1 MNEDELELG
10 HYGRIFRRSWW
21 ILLLSVLAMLVL
33 ALFLLPG
40 SVNFY
45 ESKLSVRLVPSLG
58 DVGRIN
64 DPINEDTEAAV
75 AMSLGDR
82 VLDGSEFPETTL
94 ESWQESMLV
103 SACLDTGALIVTNDC
118 NTQILDFQYRA
129 NSPEKAT
136 YFVERSAQTYL
147 DARLERS
154 EGIRDST
161 LDRLNAQLEDLNLRI
176 NTEETILSN
185 ESEDSVE
192 FTLADIRLRR
202 IEPERLALRSE
213 VNDLQN
219 TPLDVGFFLGS
230 VSTPVA
236 DASGVPRPFTIL
248 AGILMGLIVGG
259 LIAVL
264 LDRLDRRVSNL
275 QETEVDL
282 GVPVLG
288 DIPRITE
295 GSPELVTAVTTDA
308 DGAEAFRRLAAAA
321 LAPRNGYVVDTIAV
335 TSANEGEGRTT
346 AAINLALAI
355 SQTGRPVL
363 FVASDRRNKAVDQ
376 LFGLT
381 QDAGLND
388 FLRTAGDLH
397 AARSALDHAPQRLGI
412 SVMSSGTGSPTPLS
426 NNGLAALLA
435 VAEERGMITIFDTP
449 PALTHSDGLQIAAV
463 VDAVY
468 IVAAVG
474 QTRRSELTELR
485 VQLLNVQADVVGSII
500 NRNSRL
506 KLLKGGSGGD
516 AGPAMTA
523 TQAPGAA
530 SNAAPQAAAAA
541 AAHANAGNQQ
551 MSSTV
556 PPQASPTVPADL
568 EVVEDALVVPDV
580 PDLPGGFEES
590 A

>member
-1 MNEDELELG
+1 MNDDELELG

-21 ILLLSVLAMLVL
+21 VLLLSVLAMLAL

-82 VLDGSEFPETTL
+82 VLEGSDFPETTI
-94 ESWQESMLV
+94 ESWQESLLV
-103 SACLDTGALIVTNDC
+103 SACLDTGALIITNDC

-129 NSPEKAT
+129 NSPEKASH
-136 YFVERSAQTYL
+136 FVERSAQIYL
-147 DARLERS
+147 DDRLERS
-154 EGIRDST
+154 EGLRDSALEILST
-161 LDRLNAQLEDLNLRI
+161 QLEDLNLRI
-176 NTEETILSN
+176 DTEETILGTVP
-185 ESEDSVE
+185 EDSVE

-213 VNDLQN
+213 FNNLQN
-219 TPLDVGFFLGS
+219 TPIDVGSFLGT

-248 AGILMGLIVGG
+248 AGILMGLLLGG

-275 QETEVDL
+275 QETEIDL

-295 GSPELVTAVTTDA
+295 GSPELVTAVTTEA

-363 FVASDRRNKAVDQ
+363 FVAADRRNGAVDQ
-376 LFGLT
+376 LFGLS
-381 QDAGLND
+381 QVPGLND
-388 FLRTAGDLH
+388 FLRTAGDL
-397 AARSALDHAPQRLGI
+397 ATARAALDHAPQRLGI
-412 SVMSSGTGSPTPLS
+412 SVMSSGTGAPASLS

-435 VAEERGMITIFDTP
+435 VAEERGMITVFDTP

-474 QTRRSELTELR
+474 QTRRSELSELR

-506 KLLKGGSGGD
+506 KLLKGGSGSDGG
-516 AGPAMTA
+516 AAMTA
-523 TQAPGAA
+523 TEAPGHVQTSAAAKAHAATASQSA
-530 SNAAPQAAAAA
+530 SNP
-541 AAHANAGNQQ
+541 
-551 MSSTV
+551 V
-556 PPQASPTVPADL
+556 PQASPMAADL
-568 EVVEDALVVPDV
+568 EVVEDAHVVTDMPS
-580 PDLPGGFEES
+580 GFEES